1 MSLKSEAGKFEALLC
16 EDNGLLYETCKLPHD
31 VNYDECAFVPDPR
44 ANGFFDHE
52 DPNECGKFYS
62 CNKGVA
68 SPLRSHLQE

>member
-1 MSLKSEAGKFEALLC
+1 MSLKSEAGEFEALLC
-16 EDNGLLYETCKLPHD
+16 EDNGLLYATSKLPHD

-44 ANGFFDHE
+44 AN
-52 DPNECGKFYS
+52 ECSKFYS